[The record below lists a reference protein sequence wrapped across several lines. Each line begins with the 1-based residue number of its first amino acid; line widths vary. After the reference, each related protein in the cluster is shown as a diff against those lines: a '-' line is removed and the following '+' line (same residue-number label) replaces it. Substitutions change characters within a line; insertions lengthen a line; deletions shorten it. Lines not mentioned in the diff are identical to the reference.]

1 MAGGNGEDL
10 GPKAGIGN
18 LGFMLMICKEERA
31 ARLRDVLTSLLYRQ
45 GNQAPEKSDDGA
57 GGWNP
62 GRLILSPVAFPPTP
76 TLPPYSS
83 KYKRRKKGQGEG
95 LFKP

>member
-31 ARLRDVLTSLLYRQ
+31 AHLRDVLSDLLVIQTRK
-45 GNQAPEKSDDGA
+45 PS
-57 GGWNP
+57 P
-62 GRLILSPVAFPPTP
+62 GEV
-76 TLPPYSS
+76 
-83 KYKRRKKGQGEG
+83 
-95 LFKP
+95 

>member
-31 ARLRDVLTSLLYRQ
+31 ARLRDVLSDLLVIQTRK
-45 GNQAPEKSDDGA
+45 P
-57 GGWNP
+57 
-62 GRLILSPVAFPPTP
+62 SPREV
-76 TLPPYSS
+76 
-83 KYKRRKKGQGEG
+83 
-95 LFKP
+95 